1 MSGIDPK
8 WLASVPFFNDFGD
21 DAVQR
26 FASMGERVEADP
38 GAELTDQG
46 RFGDV
51 VYVIEA
57 GQASVYRG
65 GEYIATVGP
74 GTMVGEMAVIDHR
87 PRSATVKADEAMELV
102 SFGSEAF
109 RELLAEM
116 PELNER
122 VHTLLR
128 QRLEA
133 Q

>member
-1 MSGIDPK
+1 MSGIDPQ
-8 WLASVPFFNDFGD
+8 WLASVPFFDGFGA
-21 DAVQR
+21 DAVAR
-26 FASMGERVEADP
+26 FAELGDRVDADA

-51 VYVIEA
+51 VYVIEV

-65 GEYIATVGP
+65 GEYVATVGP

-87 PRSATVKADEAMELV
+87 PRSATVRADSDMELV

-109 RELLAEM
+109 RSLLEEM

-122 VHTLLR
+122 VQTLLH